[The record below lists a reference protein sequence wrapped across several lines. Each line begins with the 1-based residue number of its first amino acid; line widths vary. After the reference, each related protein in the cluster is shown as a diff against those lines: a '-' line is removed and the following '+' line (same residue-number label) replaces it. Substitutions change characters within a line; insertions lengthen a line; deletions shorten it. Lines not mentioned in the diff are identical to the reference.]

1 MTFIDIL
8 IIAVSV
14 TLVVFIIIDIV
25 QAHDEKEA
33 LRLEEQKKRE
43 ELRAKAIKQA
53 EEEYTAAI
61 SELENKYGK
70 ITTSFLLGFNDKKTS
85 HYIYF
90 FEDKEV
96 ISLSDE
102 IIHFKDI
109 LEFTLN
115 DDTKTIMTNS
125 TYISETKTNT
135 GSLLGRAAVGGILL
149 GGVGAIAGASS
160 AKQTTTTTPMG
171 VTTTTQ
177 LHKYTIYLN
186 INDLANPIREI
197 PIGSDTKKAQ
207 TIANIFNVI
216 LNRNKSQQ

>member
-1 MTFIDIL
+1 MTFIDFL
-8 IIAVSV
+8 IFAVSV
-14 TLVVFIIIDIV
+14 TLVAVIITDIV
-25 QAHDEKEA
+25 QAHDEKET
-33 LRLEEQKKRE
+33 RRREEQKKRE
-43 ELRAKAIKQA
+43 ELRAKATKQA
-53 EEEYTAAI
+53 EEDYSAAL
-61 SELENKYGK
+61 SELENNYGK
-70 ITTSFLLGFNDKKTS
+70 ATASFLIGLNDKKTS

-102 IIHFKDI
+102 IIPFKDI
-109 LEFTLN
+109 LGFTLN

-149 GGVGAIAGASS
+149 GGVGAIVGASS
-160 AKQTTTTTPMG
+160 AQKSTTTTPVG

-186 INDLANPIREI
+186 INDLSNPIREI
-197 PIGSDTKKAQ
+197 QIGSDTKIAQ

-216 LNRNKSQQ
+216 LSRNNSKQ